1 MPTLSV
7 PIRSSMKLLLMTD
20 LLSLSKIKILMV
32 AVISLTY
39 IKAVRILRGVVFAY
53 HLVTTVGYS

>member
-7 PIRSSMKLLLMTD
+7 PIRSPMKLLLMTD

-39 IKAVRILRGVVFAY
+39 IQAFKILRGVVFAY
-53 HLVTTVGYS
+53 HTEHCS